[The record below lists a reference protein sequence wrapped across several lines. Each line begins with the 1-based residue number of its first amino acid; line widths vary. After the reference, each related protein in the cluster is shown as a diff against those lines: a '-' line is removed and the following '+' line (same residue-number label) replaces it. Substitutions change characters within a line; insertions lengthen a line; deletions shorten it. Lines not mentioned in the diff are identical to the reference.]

1 MIPAPAAPL
10 QAGSVV
16 QLAGSAVQQAM
27 LNSVHADRRWL
38 SEVTLSCVCAFVR
51 FWFCVCVCACLLMC
65 VCACACV
72 YLCARVCLC
81 VRVCAPLFL
90 CVCMCARLS
99 QLDHLFELLRSPHA

>member
-27 LNSVHADRRWL
+27 LNSVHDDRRWL

-65 VCACACV
+65 VCACACARV
-72 YLCARVCLC
+72 SLCARVFVRARLC
-81 VRVCAPLFL
+81 AFIF
-90 CVCMCARLS
+90 VCMHVCSLVSA
-99 QLDHLFELLRSPHA
+99 